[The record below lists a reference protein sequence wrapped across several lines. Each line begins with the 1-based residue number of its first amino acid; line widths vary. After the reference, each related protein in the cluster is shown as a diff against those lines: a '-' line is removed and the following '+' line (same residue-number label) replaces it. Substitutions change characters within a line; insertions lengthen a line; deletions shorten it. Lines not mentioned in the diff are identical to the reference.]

1 MTEYSLHTIDIV
13 IIVVYFIVMIFLGIF
28 YAGKNENAEDYFLA
42 GRRMTWP
49 FVGLSLFAS
58 QVSSTSLVGLAGDAY
73 STGISVYNYEWVSA
87 IIMVF
92 FALFILPL
100 YLKSQVYTMPEY
112 LERRYNRRSRT
123 YFAILTLFLNIV
135 LDTAGSLYAGAL
147 ILKLVFP
154 SIPIWQ
160 TITILA
166 VLAGGYTVVGG
177 LSAVMITDTI
187 QAVLLLLGSLLISV
201 FAFKEVG
208 GWANIE
214 ASIPSNMLTL
224 IRPLDDPGMPWLGII
239 IGVPLLGFY
248 FWCTNQF
255 MVQRVL
261 GAKDVTHGRRGAL
274 LAGFLK
280 LPLLFLMVLPGTA
293 AIILYPDLERPD
305 LVFPTLMFDL
315 LPVGILGLVLAGFIA
330 ALMSQIDSTLNS
342 ASTLVT
348 MDFVRPKHPEYSS
361 EKLMRIGRYVT
372 IVFMLLAV
380 LWAPQIENF
389 SSLFKYLQKILAY
402 AVPPVVA
409 LFLFGSFWSRA
420 NSQGAN
426 ATIVVGLISATALFI
441 GVEILQLVKLHF
453 LLVAPIIY
461 VFCTIAMVVASL
473 MTPAPSTEAIAQ
485 YLWTPETYKRESKE
499 LADTAWYANYRVQSL
514 ILVILS
520 FVMLA
525 LFW

>member
-1 MTEYSLHTIDIV
+1 
-13 IIVVYFIVMIFLGIF
+13 MIFLGIF

-42 GRRMTWP
+42 GRKMTWP

-58 QVSSTSLVGLAGDAY
+58 QISSTSLIGLSGDAY

-112 LERRYNRRSRT
+112 LERRYNGCSRT
-123 YFAILTLFLNIV
+123 YFAVLTLFLNII

-166 VLAGGYTVVGG
+166 VLAGAYTVIGG

-187 QAVLLLLGSLLISV
+187 QAVLLLIGSLLISI
-201 FAFKEVG
+201 FAFNEVG
-208 GWANIE
+208 GWGSIK
-214 ASIPSNMLTL
+214 ASVSPDMLTL

-239 IGVPLLGFY
+239 LGVPLLGFY

-274 LAGFLK
+274 LAGLLK

-315 LPVGILGLVLAGFIA
+315 LPVGILGLVMAGFMA

-348 MDFVRPKHPEYSS
+348 MDFVRPRHPEYSS
-361 EKLMRIGRYVT
+361 KKLMRIGRYVT
-372 IVFMLLAV
+372 VIFMLLAV

-402 AVPPVVA
+402 AVPPVVV
-409 LFLFGSFWSRA
+409 LFLFGSFSSRA

-426 ATIVVGLISATALFI
+426 ATIVVGLVSATVLFI
-441 GVEILQLVKLHF
+441 GIEIMQLVKLHF
-453 LLVAPIIY
+453 LLVAPLLFA
-461 VFCTIAMVVASL
+461 FCAIAMVVVSL
-473 MTPAPSTEAIAQ
+473 MTPAPSAEAVAQ
-485 YLWTPETYKRESKE
+485 YLWTPETYKIESEE
-499 LADTAWYANYRVQSL
+499 LAGVAWYANYRFQA
-514 ILVILS
+514 VILIILSIVMFVS
-520 FVMLA
+520 FL
-525 LFW
+525 

>member
-42 GRRMTWP
+42 GRSMTWP

-58 QVSSTSLVGLAGDAY
+58 QISSTSLIGLSGDAY

-112 LERRYNRRSRT
+112 LERRYNSHSRT
-123 YFAILTLFLNIV
+123 YFAVLTLFLNII

-160 TITILA
+160 TITVLA
-166 VLAGGYTVVGG
+166 VLAGAYTVIGG

-187 QAVLLLLGSLLISV
+187 QAVLLLTGSLLISI

-208 GWANIE
+208 GWENIN
-214 ASIPSNMLTL
+214 ASVSPDMLTL

-239 IGVPLLGFY
+239 LGVPILGFY

-293 AIILYPDLERPD
+293 AIILYPDLETPD

-315 LPVGILGLVLAGFIA
+315 LPVGILGLVMAGFMA

-348 MDFVRPKHPEYSS
+348 MDFVRPRHPEFSS
-361 EKLMRIGRYVT
+361 KKLMRIGRYVT
-372 IVFMLLAV
+372 IIFMLLAV

-402 AVPPVVA
+402 AVPPVVV
-409 LFLFGSFWSRA
+409 LFLFGSFWARA

-426 ATIVVGLISATALFI
+426 ATIVVGLVSATVLFVGI
-441 GVEILQLVKLHF
+441 EIMQLVKLHF
-453 LLVAPIIY
+453 LLVAPI
-461 VFCTIAMVVASL
+461 VFAFCAIAMAVVSL
-473 MTPAPSTEAIAQ
+473 MTPAPSTEAVAQ
-485 YLWTPETYKRESKE
+485 YLWTPATYKEESKA
-499 LADTAWYANYRVQSL
+499 LAGVAWYANYRFQALV
-514 ILVILS
+514 LVILS
-520 FVMLA
+520 LTMFVS
-525 LFW
+525 FW